1 MMKLHLE
8 GIYEN
13 KNIEK
18 TYIVV
23 KYGSFTSFLFFFFE
37 PYFSYFY
44 ILLISLAKLRTKRSS
59 SQVSASIRIDLSSF
73 SKLKKK
79 NCRSRF

>member
-23 KYGSFTSFLFFFFE
+23 KYGSFTSFLFFFF
-37 PYFSYFY
+37 
-44 ILLISLAKLRTKRSS
+44 
-59 SQVSASIRIDLSSF
+59 
-73 SKLKKK
+73 
-79 NCRSRF
+79 